1 MKKVLCLS
9 AKQSSNINDI
19 VLQFQ
24 KKNEFESV
32 GCQNGRKRPGRSGL
46 LKNFILRNDL
56 AKDILDEAS
65 DYESNKE

>member
-1 MKKVLCLS
+1 M
-9 AKQSSNINDI
+9 
-19 VLQFQ
+19 
-24 KKNEFESV
+24 